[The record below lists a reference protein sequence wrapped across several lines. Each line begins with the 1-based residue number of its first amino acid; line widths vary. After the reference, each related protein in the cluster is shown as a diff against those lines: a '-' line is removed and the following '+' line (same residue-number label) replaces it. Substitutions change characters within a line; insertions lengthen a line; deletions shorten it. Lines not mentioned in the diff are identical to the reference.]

1 MTIRQLPST
10 LLILKFTALLHKMKS
25 HFRKTS
31 ALLGLRYDYNSAHGS
46 IVTPRFAF
54 KYKPTTN
61 DILRLNF
68 GTGFR
73 VVNLLL
79 KTIKH
84 YLEQVKLT
92 SLEPETS

>member
-25 HFRKTS
+25 HFQRKQVHFDCDMITIQ
-31 ALLGLRYDYNSAHGS
+31 HGS
-46 IVTPRFAF
+46 IVTPPFAF

-79 KTIKH
+79 KTIH
-84 YLEQVKLT
+84 HSSGAEVN
-92 SLEPETS
+92 